1 MPQIT
6 LESNEEVTI
15 SRSVKYDYP
24 PYFMAGNGNKNNY
37 GTSLNLIDQL
47 CSFSK
52 TEQFVFLKV
61 IEKLDCILDSRK
73 KHNLCKIA
81 MQDLNN
87 SEQQKFKAG
96 ISTLIKKGV
105 VKRAKKEHYMV
116 NPNLIIT
123 KEYSSDV
130 AMWNS
135 IK

>member
-24 PYFMAGNGNKNNY
+24 PYFMAGNGKQNKY
-37 GTSLNLIDQL
+37 GTSLNFIDQL

-52 TEQFVFLKV
+52 PEQFAFLKI

-73 KHNLCKIA
+73 KHNLCHIVMKD
-81 MQDLNN
+81 MD
-87 SEQQKFKAG
+87 SGEQQKFKTG
-96 ISTLIKKGV
+96 ISDLIKKGI
-105 VKRAKKEHYMV
+105 VKRSKKEHYMV